1 MNLDSFQLGT
11 LVVHDVPQ
19 PDEERDALVLTNAEV
34 PLDAQLRGYFERKI
48 TQSLRNRGL
57 EVIADA
63 TGAAVVR
70 DGVASVLGEPGELVA
85 VSQAFARHLDQSQT
99 KRNPAGLLAVGTG
112 SIDEGEVVAVLKLE
126 REQGLRLQFEVVG
139 DHAEVLLQ
147 FLRDLTLTD
156 KTKIFKTSLLRLE
169 QAGDPETM
177 YGLVSDDQR
186 GREEG
191 LGVASFFLATFLGC
205 QLKTNPEKATRDF
218 VVATEQFINEDV
230 ASDERRADYYVA
242 LLAKMQDQTL
252 DLRPRDFANDNLRPN
267 DRPRF
272 LERVAQHGLDPDTTF
287 EKDTSLAKVKGFRML
302 FEHGMVLVG
311 GPDDLDGR
319 VQVPDAAGAQGV
331 VIQDVLKRLTGR

>member
-1 MNLDSFQLGT
+1 MNLDSFELET

-19 PDEERDALVLTNAEV
+19 PDEDREDLILTEAEV

-48 TQSLRNRGL
+48 KQSLRNRGL
-57 EVIADA
+57 EVVADA
-63 TGAAVVR
+63 TGAAAVR
-70 DGVASVLGEPGELVA
+70 DGVASVLAEPAELVV

-112 SIDEGEVVAVLKLE
+112 SVDEGAVVAVLKLE
-126 REQGLRLQFEVVG
+126 REQGLRLQFQVVG

-169 QAGDPETM
+169 RDGDPETM

-205 QLKTNPEKATRDF
+205 QLRTNPEKATRDF
-218 VVATEQFINEDV
+218 VIAAEQFINEDV

-252 DLRPRDFANDNLRPN
+252 DLRPRDFANENLTAN

-272 LERVAQHGLDPDTTF
+272 LERVSEHGLDPDVTF
-287 EKDTSLAKVKGFRML
+287 EKDTSLAKIKGFRMV

-311 GPDDLDGR
+311 SRDDLDGR
-319 VQVPDAAGAQGV
+319 VHVPDAPGIQGV
-331 VIQDVLKRLTGR
+331 EIRDVLARLTGR